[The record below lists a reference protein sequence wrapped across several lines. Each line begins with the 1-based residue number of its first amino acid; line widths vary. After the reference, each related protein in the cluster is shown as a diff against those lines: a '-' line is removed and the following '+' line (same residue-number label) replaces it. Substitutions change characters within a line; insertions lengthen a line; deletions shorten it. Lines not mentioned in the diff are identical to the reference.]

1 MTTSP
6 YTSLYR
12 GFLHICEFLGS
23 IPSHHQPQYAE
34 VPFWNNI
41 KTPLPKHTWEV
52 HIIAV
57 WITEG
62 RNCLDACNK
71 SWLKELA
78 KETAET
84 KWEINYIHN
93 DPYPSALSTEET
105 PGLDKIRKLPNDLCQ
120 TPQVPQDKDSTL
132 DPPQSSDEATQHS
145 SNQTCSVNTR
155 WAGLDLH

>member
-105 PGLDKIRKLPNDLCQ
+105 LGLYKIRKLPNDLCQ

-132 DPPQSSDEATQHS
+132 DPPQSLTKS